1 MKTIITEGGT
11 DAELNSGRSYKER
24 YIVRLNDL
32 IIPLQISNIAY
43 VFSEDKNN
51 YLVTFDRQ
59 KYIINSSLE
68 IMAQELDPKYF
79 FRISRRCIVAMEAID
94 SITKLNGGRLKI
106 SAHPK
111 PAFEMTVSRSR
122 VDDFLVWI
130 ER

>member
-1 MKTIITEGGT
+1 MKTVITEKGADT
-11 DAELNSGRSYKER
+11 WISPDKNYKER

-32 IIPLQISNIAY
+32 IIPLQVSNIAY

-68 IMAQELDPKYF
+68 IMAESLDPKHF
-79 FRISRRCIVAMEAID
+79 FRISRNCIVAMEAID
-94 SITKLNGGRLKI
+94 SITKLGGGRLKI